1 MTKKYDFSFIEKKWQ
16 TIWENEKTFD
26 AKIDKSKKK
35 YYTLIEFPY
44 PSGAGLH
51 VGHPRSFTAM
61 DIISRKRRAE
71 GYNVL
76 FPIGFDAFGLPTERY
91 AIKNHI
97 HPAVATKQNVA
108 NFTKQLKLLGF
119 SFNWSGV
126 VNTTDPEYFKWTQ
139 WMFLQ
144 MYKAGLAYKGEET
157 ISWCP
162 ECKIGIANE
171 ELEAGHCERCGSE
184 VVKKKKSA
192 WILKMQSYSDK
203 LLEGLKKVDF
213 PESVKKMQADWI
225 GKSVGAEVDFSIKNS
240 DEKLKVFTTRPDTIF
255 GVSYMVI
262 APEHSLIEKFKA
274 QIKNIDEVVAYQNEA
289 KKKSEFERSQLNK
302 NKTGV
307 KLDGIMAV
315 NPFNGKEIPI
325 FISDYVLMGYG
336 TGAIMAVPAHDER
349 DWEFAHKFNLPIIPV
364 LKGDVDVEK
373 EAFVG
378 DGEHI
383 NSEFLDGLN
392 KEDAIAKIVK
402 VMEENGIG
410 KSSVKYRMMDWVFTR
425 QRYWGEP
432 IPMINCP
439 HCGWV
444 PMNEKDLPL
453 TLPEIDDYMPT
464 DEGLSPLAKA
474 KDWVKVK
481 CPKCG
486 ADAERETDTMPTW
499 AGSSWYYLRYM
510 DPHNKDEFASKEAL
524 NYWGQVDWYE
534 GGAEHVTRHLLYSR
548 FWHKVLYDLGL
559 VPFDEPY
566 KKRSMHGMILA
577 SDGEKMSKSKGNV
590 INPDDI
596 VKEYGADTL
605 RVYEMFIGPFE
616 QAAAWSTTS
625 MIGIHRFLKRVFEL
639 AQNVADIP
647 MNQKDELVL
656 HQTIKDVSERIET
669 MKFNTAVSSL
679 MVMSNYMGS
688 LEKIPLSMMED
699 FVKLLNPFAPH
710 IASEIW
716 EMLGHNS
723 RIDFEPF
730 PEFKEDK
737 IKTTNVNIVIT
748 INGKKRLEMEIPA
761 DLSDDDVRTLV
772 FDNNALKPYIDGK
785 EIKKVIVVK
794 NKIVNIVV

>member
-1 MTKKYDFSFIEKKWQ
+1 MTKKYDFKAIEKKWQ
-16 TIWENEKTFD
+16 SVWENEKTFD
-26 AKIDKSKKK
+26 VKIDKTKKK
-35 YYTLIEFPY
+35 YFSLVEFPY

-76 FPIGFDAFGLPTERY
+76 FPMGFDAFGLPTERF

-97 HPAVATKQNVA
+97 HPAVATKQNVD
-108 NFTKQLKLLGF
+108 NFIKQLKSLGF
-119 SFNWSGV
+119 SFNWGGT
-126 VNTTDPEYFKWTQ
+126 VNTTDPSYYKWTQ
-139 WMFLQ
+139 WMFIQ
-144 MYKAGLAYKGEET
+144 MFKAGLAYKGEET

-184 VVKKKKSA
+184 VQKKKKSA

-203 LLEGLKKVDF
+203 LLDGLKTVDF
-213 PESVKKMQADWI
+213 PDSVKKMQTEWI
-225 GKSVGAEVDFSIKNS
+225 GKSVGAEVDFSIKDS
-240 DEKLKVFTTRPDTIF
+240 DEKLRVFTTRPDTIF

-262 APEHSLIEKFKA
+262 APEHSLIEKFSS
-274 QIKNIDEVVAYQNEA
+274 QIKNMDEVIAYQNEA
-289 KKKSEFERSQLNK
+289 KKKSEFERSQLTK
-302 NKTGV
+302 EKTGV
-307 KLDGIMAV
+307 RLDGVVAI
-315 NPFNGKEIPI
+315 NPLNGKEVPI

-336 TGAIMAVPAHDER
+336 TGAIMAVPAHDDR
-349 DWEFAHKFNLPIIPV
+349 DWEFAKKFGLPIIPV
-364 LKGDVDVEK
+364 IKSDIDVNE
-373 EAFVG
+373 ECAFV

-383 NSEFLDGLN
+383 NSDFLNGLN
-392 KEDAIAKIVK
+392 TKDAIKKAIEVI
-402 VMEENGIG
+402 EEKGLG
-410 KSSVKYRMMDWVFTR
+410 KSSVNYRMMDWVFTR

-432 IPMINCP
+432 IPMVNCP

-444 PMNEKDLPL
+444 PLDEKDLPL
-453 TLPEIDDYMPT
+453 TLPDVDDYLPT

-474 KDWVKVK
+474 TDWVKTK

-486 ADAERETDTMPTW
+486 CDAERETDTMPTW

-510 DPHNKDEFASKEAL
+510 DPHNDKEFASKEAL
-524 NYWGQVDWYE
+524 DYWGQVDWYE

-548 FWHKVLYDLGL
+548 FWHKALFDMGL
-559 VPFDEPY
+559 LPYDEPY
-566 KKRSMHGMILA
+566 KKRSLHGMILA
-577 SDGEKMSKSKGNV
+577 SNGEKMSKSKGNV

-596 VKEYGADTL
+596 VNEYGADTL
-605 RVYEMFIGPFE
+605 RVYEMFIGPFD

-625 MIGIHRFLKRVFEL
+625 MIGIHRFLKKVYDL

-647 MNQKDELVL
+647 MTEKDEMFL

-679 MVMSNYMGS
+679 MVLSNYMIT
-688 LEKIPLSMMED
+688 LEKIPVSMMEV
-699 FVKLLNPFAPH
+699 FAKLLNPFAPH

-716 EMLGHNS
+716 EMLGHSS

-730 PEFKEDK
+730 PKFDPEK
-737 IKTTNVNIVIT
+737 IKSSDVNIVIT
-748 INGKKRLEMEIPA
+748 VNGKKRLEMSVPV
-761 DLSDDDVRTLV
+761 DLSDEEVKTLV
-772 FDNNALKPYIDGK
+772 LDNNALKPYIDGK
-785 EIKKVIVVK
+785 EIKKIIVVK

>member
-761 DLSDDDVRTLV
+761 DLSDDDVKTLV

>member
-402 VMEENGIG
+402 VMEEKGIG

-474 KDWVKVK
+474 KDWVKTK

>member
-1 MTKKYDFSFIEKKWQ
+1 MTKKYDFNAIESKWQ
-16 TIWENEKTFD
+16 SIWETEKTFD

-35 YYTLIEFPY
+35 FFGLVEFPY

-97 HPAVATKQNVA
+97 HPAVATKQNVE
-108 NFTKQLKLLGF
+108 NFVKQLKSIGF
-119 SFNWSGV
+119 SFNWGGT
-126 VNTTDPEYFKWTQ
+126 VNTTDPEYYKWTQ
-139 WMFLQ
+139 WMFIQ
-144 MYKAGLAYKGEET
+144 MVKAGLAYKGEET

-203 LLEGLKKVDF
+203 LLEGLNRVDF
-213 PESVKKMQADWI
+213 PDSVKKMQSEWI
-225 GKSVGAEVDFSIKNS
+225 GKSVGAEVDFSIKGS
-240 DEKLKVFTTRPDTIF
+240 DEKLRVFTTRPDTIF

-262 APEHSLIEKFKA
+262 APEHSLVEKFA
-274 QIKNIDEVVAYQNEA
+274 SQIKNMDEVALYQNEA
-289 KKKSEFERSQLNK
+289 KKKSEFERSQLSK
-302 NKTGV
+302 EKTGV
-307 KLDGIMAV
+307 RLDGVVAI
-315 NPFNGKEIPI
+315 NPLNGKEVPI
-325 FISDYVLMGYG
+325 FISDYVLVSYG
-336 TGAIMAVPAHDER
+336 TGAIMAVPAHDDR
-349 DWEFAHKFNLPIIPV
+349 DWEFAKKFGLPIIPV
-364 LKGDVDVEK
+364 IKSDIDVNE
-373 EAFVG
+373 ESALG

-383 NSEFLDGLN
+383 NSDFLNGLN
-392 KEDAIAKIVK
+392 KEDAIKKAVEVI
-402 VMEENGIG
+402 EEQGLG

-432 IPMINCP
+432 IPMVNCP

-444 PMNEKDLPL
+444 PMDEKDLPL
-453 TLPEIDDYMPT
+453 TLPDVDDYLPT

-474 KDWVKVK
+474 TDWVKTK

-486 ADAERETDTMPTW
+486 CDAERETDTMPTW

-510 DPHNKDEFASKEAL
+510 DPHNDKEFASKEAL
-524 NYWGQVDWYE
+524 DYWGQVDWYE

-548 FWHKVLYDLGL
+548 FWHKALFDMGL
-559 VPFDEPY
+559 LPFDEPY
-566 KKRSMHGMILA
+566 KKRSLHGMILA
-577 SDGEKMSKSKGNV
+577 SNGEKMSKSKGNV

-605 RVYEMFIGPFE
+605 RVYEMFIGPFD

-625 MIGIHRFLKRVFEL
+625 MIGIHRFLKKVYDL

-647 MNQKDELVL
+647 VSEKDEMFL
-656 HQTIKDVSERIET
+656 HQTIKDVSERVEN
-669 MKFNTAVSSL
+669 MKFNTAVSAL
-679 MVMSNYMGS
+679 MVLSNYMNG
-688 LEKIPLSMMED
+688 LEKIPVSMMED
-699 FVKLLNPFAPH
+699 FAKLLNPFAPH
-710 IASEIW
+710 LASEIW
-716 EMLGHNS
+716 EMLGHSS
-723 RIDFEPF
+723 RIDFEPYPIF
-730 PEFKEDK
+730 DASK
-737 IKTTNVNIVIT
+737 IKSSDVNIVIT
-748 INGKKRLEMEIPA
+748 VNGKKRLEMSVPV
-761 DLSDDDVRTLV
+761 DLSDEEVKTLV
-772 FDNNALKPYIDGK
+772 LDNNALKPYIEGK
-785 EIKKVIVVK
+785 EIKKIIVVK